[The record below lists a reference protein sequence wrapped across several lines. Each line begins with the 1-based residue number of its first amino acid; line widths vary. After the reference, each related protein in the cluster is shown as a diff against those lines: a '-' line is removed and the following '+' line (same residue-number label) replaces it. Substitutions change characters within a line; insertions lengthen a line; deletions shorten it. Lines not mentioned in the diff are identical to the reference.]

1 MSVWWVNKCA
11 WQISDTKYL
20 RFSFVCTCL
29 VGTQSENRRK
39 CFVRQNGWVSS
50 ISFPYAICQ
59 VCLNCGNFFP
69 FASLFIVRH
78 IFLEGLMATQHPD
91 KPYHRK
97 NLFLPKQTHKWP
109 NSFHNHSPKPSSV
122 LLSFHYYFHIYT
134 FFYCSPKKS
143 ECDSSSKTK
152 GTHTHKKVTQRNS
165 KIWNFLKNKP
175 LVYEKNTF
183 PPTYLIYVLSSTIS
197 YIYEQK
203 NCIMVKTH
211 IFAILPKLF

>member
-59 VCLNCGNFFP
+59 VCLNRGNFFP

-78 IFLEGLMATQHPD
+78 IFLEGLPLPQHPD

-97 NLFLPKQTHKWP
+97 NLFLPKQIHKWP

-122 LLSFHYYFHIYT
+122 LLSFHYYFHIHIFLLFT
-134 FFYCSPKKS
+134 QKIRMWQLQQNKR
-143 ECDSSSKTK
+143 
-152 GTHTHKKVTQRNS
+152 HTHKKVTQRNS

-175 LVYEKNTF
+175 LVYEKTLF
-183 PPTYLIYVLSSTIS
+183 HLLIWFMSFHPPFHTYMNKKIV
-197 YIYEQK
+197 
-203 NCIMVKTH
+203 
-211 IFAILPKLF
+211 